1 MFLLPQDTTSMIL
14 LLIALGLIV
23 FSVRAMLRA
32 MYKKAKRALSKRY
45 FAGLISGKALLI
57 GTLLLG
63 GGDDVQTLLR
73 HTPSPFQQFM
83 LASDFDLDVKDN
95 RILFSKEKAISGYV
109 QFEEQRATVFLTAEI
124 SYPQSVQTVCE
135 AVNAFAPSAQAV
147 SAIQELIRQKVN
159 RRIPL
164 PNGYVE
170 VNGSNVKVQLDRPL
184 ATPL

>member
-1 MFLLPQDTTSMIL
+1 MFLPQDTTSMVL
-14 LLIALGLIV
+14 LLIAVGLIV
-23 FSVRAMLRA
+23 FSARALF
-32 MYKKAKRALSKRY
+32 KKAKKALRKRY

-73 HTPSPFQQFM
+73 LTPSPFQQFM
-83 LASDFDLDVKDN
+83 LASDFDLDDRDN
-95 RILFSKEKAISGYV
+95 RILFSKDKAVSGYV
-109 QFEEQRATVFLTAEI
+109 QFEEQRATVFLSAEI
-124 SYPQSVQTVCE
+124 GYPQSVQTVYE

-147 SAIQELIRQKVN
+147 SSIQELIRQKVN
-159 RRIPL
+159 RRILL

-170 VNGSNVKVQLDRPL
+170 VKGSKVEVRLERPL